1 MFNWYLSYWG
11 EFQGKK
17 KKNTFLKMNLGYLII
32 IVVSYMC
39 LCGESMRFKINIC
52 TVAQCLEVHTSFP
65 LISILCWLDKECAAV
80 RPEQSTSQFV
90 SSNSA
95 NTENLSSKS
104 RPRLI
109 ENEDRLPG
117 AVLLARAK
125 ASGEVERGSSFCKQV
140 SAYFDM
146 QFGIFKG
153 ESGHY
158 MKIIIYF
165 MSSIICLCENC
176 HYTSAQYQ
184 D

>member
-1 MFNWYLSYWG
+1 
-11 EFQGKK
+11 
-17 KKNTFLKMNLGYLII
+17 MNLGYLII

-65 LISILCWLDKECAAV
+65 LISILCWLNKECAAV

-95 NTENLSSKS
+95 NTENLSSTS
-104 RPRLI
+104 RPRLF

-117 AVLLARAK
+117 AVLLARARLQERLR
-125 ASGEVERGSSFCKQV
+125 SGVPL
-140 SAYFDM
+140 SANRSVLTLICNLVFL
-146 QFGIFKG
+146 KG

-165 MSSIICLCENC
+165 MSSIICLCQNC
-176 HYTSAQYQ
+176 RYTSAQYQ

>member
-1 MFNWYLSYWG
+1 
-11 EFQGKK
+11 
-17 KKNTFLKMNLGYLII
+17 MNLGYLII

-146 QFGIFKG
+146 QFGIFQG
-153 ESGHY
+153 RVWTLH
-158 MKIIIYF
+158 
-165 MSSIICLCENC
+165 EN
-176 HYTSAQYQ
+176 Y
-184 D
+184 